1 MDFIF
6 NLSFDQQIALFNLF
20 GSVLLL
26 SYLLST
32 AIILYSNYL
41 IEKYNL
47 EQRYPRIAVLLR
59 YRQKF
64 QKYYISC
71 NILCIS
77 IVLIIM
83 LSINFLIFFNL

>member
-64 QKYYISC
+64 QKYYIYW
-71 NILCIS
+71 NITCIS
-77 IVLIIM
+77 VVLIWM
-83 LSINFLIFFNL
+83 FTLNFIILFNL